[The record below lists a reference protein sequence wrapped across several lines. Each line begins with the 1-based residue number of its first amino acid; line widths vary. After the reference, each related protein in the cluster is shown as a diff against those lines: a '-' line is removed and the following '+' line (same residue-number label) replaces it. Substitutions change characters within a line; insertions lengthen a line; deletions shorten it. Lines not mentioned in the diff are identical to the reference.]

1 MKSVFFPV
9 CIVAIP
15 HGFPDRTCDAG
26 NYFSIKKAMYWLIM
40 KKFTVK
46 KRHTIRKGKAA
57 EVFSRLTE
65 QIGEGAALFAADA
78 IEILETSNDELRFY
92 LINKKPLIM
101 EYGNWIFPT
110 LKGAIERP
118 FPQRRVSVDAGA
130 IPYVVNGADVMR
142 PGIVNVTPDVRA
154 NCPVQVVDDRHKKP
168 LAIALALFDAPQIRD
183 STAGKMCKNVHF
195 VGDEIWNLEF

>member
-1 MKSVFFPV
+1 
-9 CIVAIP
+9 
-15 HGFPDRTCDAG
+15 
-26 NYFSIKKAMYWLIM
+26 M

-46 KRHTIRKGKAA
+46 KRHTIRKGQAA
-57 EVFSRLTE
+57 EIFARLKE
-65 QIGEGAALFAADA
+65 QIGEGAAVFAADT

-101 EYGNWIFPT
+101 EYRGWVFPT

-142 PGIVNVTPDVRA
+142 PGITNVTPDVRA
-154 NCPVQVVDDRHKKP
+154 NAPVQVVDDRHKKP
-168 LAIALALFDAPQIRD
+168 LAISLALFDAQQILE
-183 STAGKMCKNVHF
+183 STAGKMCRSVHF